1 MGLFPATIIRIAIQ
15 IAKISILCDM
25 IDYSIPFRKND
36 NIITLKLNVLYYKFF
51 NGVEFDLA
59 IIIISYVHAY

>member
-25 IDYSIPFRKND
+25 IDYSILFRKND

-59 IIIISYVHAY
+59 IIIIS